1 MNFVKNDALKMWIL
15 SKMRFWKCEFCQ
27 KWGFQSVH
35 FWIKC
40 VILTQCANIGKYLRG
55 RHPRW
60 VWRGRRRGPRPP
72 IARVY
77 EGPLMR
83 MVGLNS
89 DLGDE
94 AIVVDRV
101 RGGNGSWRG
110 VGDSLGTSATVHI
123 IDLKKVTFLCR
134 AYFHFLACFFFLPL
148 SFLKVRG

>member
-1 MNFVKNDALKMWIL
+1 MN
-15 SKMRFWKCEFCQ
+15 S
-27 KWGFQSVH
+27 
-35 FWIKC
+35 WIKC

-60 VWRGRRRGPRPP
+60 VRRGRRRGPRPP

-101 RGGNGSWRG
+101 RGGNGS
-110 VGDSLGTSATVHI
+110 
-123 IDLKKVTFLCR
+123 
-134 AYFHFLACFFFLPL
+134 
-148 SFLKVRG
+148 